1 MTFCLKCTIINH
13 NFGIFNKIVN
23 MYVSTMNQ
31 SDVDYLAKLLNV
43 AIKQQDWD
51 SVTEALDYVI
61 EFQDDP
67 ITEEE

>member
-1 MTFCLKCTIINH
+1 
-13 NFGIFNKIVN
+13 